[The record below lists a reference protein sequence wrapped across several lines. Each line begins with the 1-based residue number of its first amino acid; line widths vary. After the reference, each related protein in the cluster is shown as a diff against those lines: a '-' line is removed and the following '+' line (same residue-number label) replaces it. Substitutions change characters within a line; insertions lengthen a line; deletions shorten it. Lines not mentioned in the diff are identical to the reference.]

1 MRKIS
6 FVFLALTFIL
16 FTFPA
21 SSTFAAADFPNTSTN
36 GMTGFAGQAKSED
49 GASKPATTGGK
60 GGQVI
65 YINNLNDLKNQLGDS
80 TPKILVIEKNI
91 SASSKTVVNIG
102 SNKSLIGS
110 YAQNKLVNIHL
121 KTTNNSGNVIFQN
134 LTFEHSAN
142 INGNDDIQLYLTA
155 GTNYWI
161 DHVTFAGHNY
171 NANGSDLDKLLYIGQ
186 SADYVTISNSKFA
199 NHKYGLILGY
209 PDDGNKNYDGMPHIT
224 IANNYFEN
232 LLVRGPGL
240 MRYGYFHVKNN
251 YINNFQLAYTIA
263 TNARIYSEYN
273 YFGKGSEKGGI
284 LDDKANGEFKDV
296 GSFPAINNQKSRV
309 TNWNPSKNYSYQVQT
324 PEYTKEFVTK
334 YAGSSNTTLVFG
346 K

>member
-1 MRKIS
+1 MCFS
-6 FVFLALTFIL
+6 L
-16 FTFPA
+16 FQQPLR
-21 SSTFAAADFPNTSTN
+21 SLRLTSTN
-36 GMTGFAGQAKSED
+36 GLTGFAGQAKNGN
-49 GASKPATTGGK
+49 GASKPSTTGGK
-60 GGQVI
+60 NGQVI
-65 YINNLNDLKNQLGDS
+65 YINNLNDLKNQLGDL

-121 KTTNNSGNVIFQN
+121 KTTSNSANVIFQN

-142 INGNDDIQLYLTA
+142 INDNDNDDIQLYLTA

-171 NANGSDLDKLLYIGQ
+171 DSNGSDLDKLLYVGL

-209 PDDGNKNYDGMPHIT
+209 PDDGNKSYDGLPHIT

-232 LLVRGPGL
+232 LQVRGPGL
-240 MRYGYFHVKNN
+240 MRYGYFHVENN
-251 YINNFQLAYTIA
+251 YINICFFPFTVLFFINVCSETIH
-263 TNARIYSEYN
+263 
-273 YFGKGSEKGGI
+273 
-284 LDDKANGEFKDV
+284 
-296 GSFPAINNQKSRV
+296 
-309 TNWNPSKNYSYQVQT
+309 
-324 PEYTKEFVTK
+324 
-334 YAGSSNTTLVFG
+334 SSHSIFLVCKPQPFCG
-346 K
+346 FFYCFRW